1 MCVCNLTLDLMDYV
15 FKRELKF
22 ILTIIK
28 LLSWDGGYGSFTHGC
43 NSVQQIMT
51 NNLK

>member
-28 LLSWDGGYGSFTHGC
+28 LLSWDGGYGIVYTWL
-43 NSVQQIMT
+43 QQCST
-51 NNLK
+51 NNGK